1 MVTHRHED
9 HFCQETLDALL
20 SHGAVLVST
29 NVGDCITLDGYEIIA
44 LPSNHTLECCHF
56 IIKNEGRCLFYG
68 LDGAWLQYWE
78 IREIWR
84 HKPDLAIF
92 DGTVGFVEKDYRVF
106 EHNNLNMVIEM
117 KKSID
122 TDIKRYMISH
132 MAYTL
137 HTDHDTLVKAMA
149 EHGIEVAYDG
159 MVTTV

>member
-1 MVTHRHED
+1 
-9 HFCQETLDALL
+9 
-20 SHGAVLVST
+20 
-29 NVGDCITLDGYEIIA
+29 
-44 LPSNHTLECCHF
+44 
-56 IIKNEGRCLFYG
+56 
-68 LDGAWLQYWE
+68 
-78 IREIWR
+78 
-84 HKPDLAIF
+84 
-92 DGTVGFVEKDYRVF
+92 
-106 EHNNLNMVIEM
+106 MVIEM